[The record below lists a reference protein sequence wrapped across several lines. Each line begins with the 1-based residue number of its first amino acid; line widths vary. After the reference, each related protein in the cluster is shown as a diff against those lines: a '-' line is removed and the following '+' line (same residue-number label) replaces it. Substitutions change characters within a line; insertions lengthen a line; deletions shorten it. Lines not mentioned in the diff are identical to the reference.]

1 QLLPFPRSLKRK
13 KRSQPETN
21 PSRRRPPPDPA
32 GVMALRV
39 PARKLRFPAIA
50 ALQRSPY
57 PGVPPA
63 SSSRHLTSRSSQNG
77 GSRAANGTRKAR
89 SISMELRKAEKE
101 LLRGMAED
109 RRNHEELMIA
119 IDNLPRNIVLTCTA
133 GIAVLTSGWAYLC
146 GAFDGNRVSYGDRER
161 SA

>member
-1 QLLPFPRSLKRK
+1 
-13 KRSQPETN
+13 
-21 PSRRRPPPDPA
+21 
-32 GVMALRV
+32 MALRV
-39 PARKLRFPAIA
+39 LARKLRFPTTA
-50 ALQRSPY
+50 ALHRASY
-57 PGVPPA
+57 PVVPPPA
-63 SSSRHLTSRSSQNG
+63 GSRHLTSRSSKNGG

-101 LLRGMAED
+101 LLRGMED

-146 GAFDGNRVSYGDRER
+146 GAFDGNRVSYGDREH